1 MDTVSL
7 HFLALVITVPAIL
20 YGDHLGVAY
29 ITGRSAT
36 IPQKKIVWTHRAVM
50 AGLLLLITTGIATA
64 LPMWQILLEK
74 PLFYAKLACVTTLLI
89 NSFFINTLMHKAS
102 VAAYASLGRD
112 EQRVLLTSGVVS
124 VCSWVTA
131 ALIGLYG
138 L

>member
-7 HFLALVITVPAIL
+7 HFLALLITVPAVL

-29 ITGRSAT
+29 VTGRSAT

-50 AGLLLLITTGIATA
+50 AGLLLLIATGVATA
-64 LPMWQILLEK
+64 LPMWEILLEK

-89 NSFFINTLMHKAS
+89 NSFFINALMHKAS
-102 VAAYASLGRD
+102 AVAYASLGKD
-112 EQRVLLTSGVVS
+112 EQHVLLVSGGVS
-124 VCSWVTA
+124 VCSWIAA